1 MVAFERSKQSDWTVT
16 STIGK
21 TVVMVTA
28 AALIDPG
35 KQITQAGY
43 GRRSLRRVLPEGCV
57 QLGQGSPDALI
68 VVVAQIYQGVS
79 GPPTQG

>member
-1 MVAFERSKQSDWTVT
+1 VVAFERSKQSDWTVT

-35 KQITQAGY
+35 KQITQAG
-43 GRRSLRRVLPEGCV
+43 
-57 QLGQGSPDALI
+57 
-68 VVVAQIYQGVS
+68 
-79 GPPTQG
+79 